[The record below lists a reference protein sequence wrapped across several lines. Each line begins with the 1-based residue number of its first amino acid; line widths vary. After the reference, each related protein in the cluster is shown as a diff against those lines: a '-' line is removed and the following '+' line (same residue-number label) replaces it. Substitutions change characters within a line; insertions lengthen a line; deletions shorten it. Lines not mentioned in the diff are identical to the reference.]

1 MKQAEQ
7 RAAVRD
13 KYTSTLN
20 WIEVSLDALDI
31 NSTRL
36 YIGFDELKRELGLTV
51 LEIKELLPHI
61 SKAYGK
67 AGFEIHEERHDSN
80 ELFGFSLEW

>member
-1 MKQAEQ
+1 MKKAEQ

-36 YIGFDELKRELGLTV
+36 YVGFDELKRELGLTS
-51 LEIKELLPHI
+51 LEIEELLPHI
-61 SKAYGK
+61 TKAYIE
-67 AGFEIHEERHDSN
+67 AGFEVYEARHDSN
-80 ELFGFSLEW
+80 EIYGLDLTW